1 MRVAIVIAGI
11 ALSGLVAVAP
21 SRAVEQTIEP
31 LNPTGVEQRI
41 ETMGGDQQV
50 EAVRGFDD
58 QTAEGVTPAAPPGP
72 VAKVASTAGKVALGI
87 TGAGIAIGVMVGTLL
102 LL

>member
-31 LNPTGVEQRI
+31 LNPTGI
-41 ETMGGDQQV
+41 EERVDPIGGGEQV
-50 EAVRGFDD
+50 EAVRGLDH
-58 QTAEGVTPAAPPGP
+58 QTVEGVAPAEPPSP
-72 VAKVASTAGKVALGI
+72 AVKVASTAGKVVLGI
-87 TGAGIAIGVMVGTLL
+87 TGAGIAIGSMIASLL
-102 LL
+102 FL